1 VDAIADPDTTAVT
14 LTVTEKGYVC
24 RPGSHD
30 LDTTDPAIRRDAT
43 LTEPPATALGLMAA
57 GLLRRLDHGAP
68 LHLVSCDNVGHNG
81 AGLRTVME
89 QYASLLPSA
98 QSRALLG
105 YLATVGT
112 PDTMVDRIVP
122 RTTDATRAAVARA
135 GIVDAVP
142 VPAEPFSMWVIDDT
156 FSGPRPAWE
165 DAGAILSD
173 EVGAYELVK
182 LRLLN
187 ALNSMLA
194 YLGLLTG
201 RTEIADAASDAAIR
215 DIADRGLRRDAAD
228 HRSPH
233 RLRPLRI
240 PRRGLCPVPQPRAGL
255 RLPAGRVRRLP
266 QADPA
271 RTRRRRLA
279 RSLRPHP

>member
-1 VDAIADPDTTAVT
+1 MRAQHGRYTVLEVGPDAAPPREITVIDKVLLAADEPEQVVDAIADPDTTAVT

-30 LDTTDPAIRRDAT
+30 LDTTDLAIRRDAT
-43 LTEPPATALGLMAA
+43 LTEPPASAIGLMAA
-57 GLLRRLDHGAP
+57 GLLRRLDHCAP

-142 VPAEPFSMWVIDDT
+142 VPAEPFSMVGCIS
-156 FSGPRPAWE
+156 SGHRGPWSHRP
-165 DAGAILSD
+165 
-173 EVGAYELVK
+173 
-182 LRLLN
+182 
-187 ALNSMLA
+187 
-194 YLGLLTG
+194 
-201 RTEIADAASDAAIR
+201 
-215 DIADRGLRRDAAD
+215 
-228 HRSPH
+228 PH

-240 PRRGLCPVPQPRAGL
+240 PRRGLCPVPKPRPGPH
-255 RLPAGRVRRLP
+255 LPAGRVRRLP
-266 QADPA
+266 QADPTH
-271 RTRRRRLA
+271 TRRRRLA
-279 RSLRPHP
+279 RSSRPHP